1 MPKKNSKPISIL
13 ANHSA
18 NVQLRKVVST
28 IVQPNC
34 SNVGILEI
42 AEKINI
48 APMVM
53 LKTENIIFLKSGFKW
68 NIISNKYNN
77 LPLMFIHSNQK
88 NQQELLVTHHFQ
100 IFLFAH

>member
-1 MPKKNSKPISIL
+1 
-13 ANHSA
+13 
-18 NVQLRKVVST
+18 LRKVVST

-68 NIISNKYNN
+68 NYYFK
-77 LPLMFIHSNQK
+77 
-88 NQQELLVTHHFQ
+88 Q
-100 IFLFAH
+100 I